1 MSAMPPDPQPFVPTA
16 DAIHGVRRQQTHP
29 IPQAYALPRSM
40 SSHTLTRPVV
50 QAAGGPIPMLA
61 IPRGVVSHASQPPT
75 VPYPHPEHAAAI
87 QMRLPPRPLGHGR
100 SGSSAPMQ
108 PGFGHVP
115 PPISIPVLTP
125 TSKPVNQHPTEKDLP
140 KAPATGG
147 LGLFVREPLTP
158 IQQPLP
164 PNAPVIIPTIVPTSA
179 PLNAPPPPAPI
190 NAVSNQHPRPRTTR
204 RNTVSECQRLPTPE
218 AVEHTEEAIHKAHV
232 RLDALWEQEQE
243 ELRREMD
250 DERRKYEAKL
260 RATGQDPP
268 KPRKKSKSPVPHLP
282 HQSDSPVM
290 NEHGIPSPPPSM
302 SPPTKTQKPS
312 ASTHD
317 ERERWRHEI
326 RQAMHDVDRKHEITK
341 QDFARA
347 MQAQEQERLMRE
359 NYLRHQARLQ
369 AEAQAYQQA
378 QQQRRP
384 QIEYEQHHSRHPLP
398 PTRDAPYP
406 VPPRAPMPFAPIS
419 SKESRRAGRSRRKA
433 QRESGYASGGA
444 RSTDGRSASNQNWR
458 STRPKRYY
466 GEGRTD
472 LRDEGMD
479 GDRFEEIDEAG
490 WEDIESPGAQEARMV
505 KAAWDLYESR
515 WNQLTAVSPPKE
527 NSLRFV
533 DIPWPS
539 MEPLPTPTETRSP
552 SNKLKTL
559 PPSALQ
565 ISSVLSQKSIGKFL
579 LSPYHSE
586 GKSGKT
592 RLRAAL
598 LRFHPDKVRPWMNL
612 IQESERNAVVMGV
625 EIVVRCLNELAKSA

>member
-1 MSAMPPDPQPFVPTA
+1 MSAAAPDPQPFIPTA
-16 DAIHGVRRQQTHP
+16 DAIHGVRRQTHP

-40 SSHTLTRPVV
+40 SSHALPRPVM
-50 QAAGGPIPMLA
+50 QTTGGPIPMHA
-61 IPRGVVSHASQPPT
+61 MPRGVVSHSSQPPP
-75 VPYPHPEHAAAI
+75 VPYPHPEHAAVV
-87 QMRLPPRPLGHGR
+87 QMRLPPRPIGHGR

-108 PGFGHVP
+108 PGFGHIP
-115 PPISIPVLTP
+115 PPLAIPVLP
-125 TSKPVNQHPTEKDLP
+125 PDSKPIKQHPTEKDLP

-147 LGLFVREPLTP
+147 LGLFVRTEPLTP

-164 PNAPVIIPTIVPTSA
+164 PNPPVIVPNLPTSA
-179 PLNAPPPPAPI
+179 PLNAPPPPPPI
-190 NAVSNQHPRPRTTR
+190 NSIPNAQSRPRTMR

-218 AVEHTEEAIHKAHV
+218 AVEPTEEAIHKAHS

-243 ELRREMD
+243 QLRREVE
-250 DERRKYEAKL
+250 DERKRYEEKL
-260 RATGQDPP
+260 RSMGQEPP
-268 KPRKKSKSPVPHLP
+268 KPRKKSKSPVAHPP

-302 SPPTKTQKPS
+302 SPPSKAQKPS

-326 RQAMHDVDRKHEITK
+326 R
-341 QDFARA
+341 RA
-347 MQAQEQERLMRE
+347 MKDQAQKQEIAKQEFVRAIQEQEQERLRRE
-359 NYLRHQARLQ
+359 NYMRHQARLQ
-369 AEAQAYQQA
+369 AEAQQHA
-378 QQQRRP
+378 
-384 QIEYEQHHSRHPLP
+384 QIEYEQQYSRHPLP

-406 VPPRAPMPFAPIS
+406 VPPRIQQPIAPVP
-419 SKESRRAGRSRRKA
+419 SKEARRASRSRRKA
-433 QRESGYASGGA
+433 QRESGYASGGG
-444 RSTDGRSASNQNWR
+444 RSTDGRSVSNQNWR

-466 GEGRTD
+466 GEGTTD
-472 LRDEGMD
+472 LRDEGVD
-479 GDRFEEIDEAG
+479 GDRFEEVEEG
-490 WEDIESPGAQEARMV
+490 SWEDVESPGAREARVV
-505 KAAWDLYESR
+505 KASWDLYESR
-515 WNQLTAVSPPKE
+515 WNQLTTVSPPKE

-552 SNKLKTL
+552 SNKYKTL

-565 ISSVLSQKSIGKFL
+565 IASVLNEKAIGKFL

-598 LRFHPDKVRPWMNL
+598 LRFHPDKVRPWMSL
-612 IQESERNAVVMGV
+612 IQESERNAVIMGV
-625 EIVVRCLNELAKSA
+625 EIVVRCLNDLAKSA